1 MGFENC
7 HPALNLIYFTA
18 VLWGTLTF
26 DHPVFLLI
34 SYICAFVYSVK
45 RGGIKA
51 FVFNIIL
58 IPLSA
63 AFALYYSSYTHFG
76 ITVLDRNLIGNNMTL
91 ESLVYG
97 LVLGVRASAVVM
109 WFGCIFSVFTSDKVV
124 YLFGR
129 LSPRLSLFLSIL
141 LRMIPRIKTE
151 AGRINTAQSCI
162 GRGIGQGNIFG
173 RIRNTLCIFSMLI
186 TRTIDS
192 LSEVSRSMRS
202 RGSTLRGRKAFS
214 IYRFDNRDRA
224 YTVFTFLVLTLTVMG
239 AMLGQTGCIYDPR
252 IILPPYTAVSNI
264 FYTAYILLCI
274 MPLCL
279 ELWTEYCFRRAL
291 KASFSLEKTEVIWY
305 NFL

>member
-18 VLWGTLTF
+18 VLWGTIAF
-26 DHPVFLLI
+26 DHPVYLLI

-51 FVFNIIL
+51 LIFDIIL

-76 ITVLDRNLIGNNMTL
+76 ITVLNQNLIGNNMTL

-97 LVLGVRASAVVM
+97 LVLGMRVSAGMM
-109 WFGCIFSVFTSDKVV
+109 WFVCIFSVFTSDKVV

-129 LSPRLSLFLSIL
+129 VSPGLSLFLSIL
-141 LRMIPRIKTE
+141 LRMIPRVRTE

-162 GRGIGQGNIFG
+162 GRGIGQGNIFR
-173 RIRNTLCIFSMLI
+173 RICNILCIFSMLI

-202 RGSTLRGRKAFS
+202 RGSILRGRKAFS

-239 AMLGQTGCIYDPR
+239 SVLGQTGCIYDPR
-252 IILPPYTAVSNI
+252 IILVPYTAVSNI
-264 FYTAYILLCI
+264 FCLGYTLLCI

-291 KASFSLEKTEVIWY
+291 KASFSLEKRDGI
-305 NFL
+305 

>member
-18 VLWGTLTF
+18 VLWGTLAF

-34 SYICAFVYSVK
+34 SYICAFVYSIK
-45 RGGIKA
+45 RNGIKA
-51 FVFNIIL
+51 LVFDIIL
-58 IPLSA
+58 IVFII

-97 LVLGVRASAVVM
+97 LVLGIRVAAVMM

-129 LSPRLSLFLSIL
+129 VSPKISLFLSVL

-151 AGRINTAQSCI
+151 AKRINTAQSCI
-162 GRGIGQGNIFG
+162 GRGVGQGNILC
-173 RIRNTLCIFSMLI
+173 RVRNILRIFSILI
-186 TRTIDS
+186 TWTIDS
-192 LSEVSRSMRS
+192 LSTVSVSMRS

-224 YTVFTFLVLTLTVMG
+224 YTVLTFFVLTLTLMG
-239 AMLGQTGCIYDPR
+239 VLLGQTGTVYDPR
-252 IILPPYTAVSNI
+252 MILPPYTAASNI
-264 FYTAYILLCI
+264 FYTAYAFLCI

-279 ELWTEYCFRRAL
+279 ELWTEYCFKRAF
-291 KASFSLEKTEVIWY
+291 KSSFTLEKTDGM
-305 NFL
+305 